1 MGTNLHEHLQNV
13 LKTHKMAHVDGLLN
27 KYSEKRE
34 DIKSTL
40 VEYYSGK
47 IYSPFNSGSYAKY
60 TAINSKFDLDIVVP
74 FKRTAFSTLEKMFD
88 DVFEFLE
95 EKYGD
100 VAEIRRQKV
109 SIGVLFFE
117 DEDGDVVNI
126 DIVPGRELAEDDYT
140 DNKDLNLF
148 FNEELGLIQ
157 KSSYLKTNIHNQI
170 DHISGKSNE
179 RMIIRLLKIWK
190 NSNSKKYKS
199 FFLELITIKAF
210 DKSTIS
216 GNLWEKLKGVLSYI
230 KDNVTKD
237 DFTLVDPGNTN
248 NKVSDSLTE
257 YERVLLSSEMEMLI
271 SNIESNGE
279 NIKFYF
285 PLNEEFEEKSS
296 NIGYGVKGP
305 IVIKSIPSDNERFG

>member
-1 MGTNLHEHLQNV
+1 MGINLSEHLQEV
-13 LKTHKMAHVDGLLN
+13 LNTHKMAKIDGLLE
-27 KYSEKRE
+27 KYNEKRE
-34 DIKSTL
+34 EIKTALMEHYSTAA
-40 VEYYSGK
+40 YT
-47 IYSPFNSGSYAKY
+47 PFNSGSYAKH
-60 TAINSKFDLDIVVP
+60 TAFNSKFDLDLVIP
-74 FKRTAFSTLEKMFD
+74 FKKSSFSTLEMMFN

-95 EKYGD
+95 DKYKD
-100 VAEIRRQKV
+100 IAEVRRQKV
-109 SIGVLFFE
+109 SIGVLFPE
-117 DEDGDVVNI
+117 DSDGEVINI
-126 DIVPGRELAEDDYT
+126 DIVPGRELGEDDYI
-140 DNKDLNLF
+140 DSKDLNLF
-148 FNEELGLIQ
+148 FNEGMGLFQ
-157 KSSYLKTNIHNQI
+157 KSSYLKTNIHSQI
-170 DHISGKSNE
+170 DHIKGKVNE

-190 NSNSKKYKS
+190 HSNSKNYKS
-199 FFLELITIKAF
+199 FFLELVTIKAF
-210 DKSTIS
+210 DKSSIS

-257 YERVLLSSEMEMLI
+257 YERALLSSEMEMLI

-296 NIGYGVKGP
+296 NTGYGVKGP